1 MASGILET
9 SYWQDTTHLE
19 QLRSREK
26 LPKQSDVVIIG
37 GGITGLSTAYWLQQ
51 AGIRFVVLD
60 KNAIGFG
67 ASSRNAGLLLAGTAE
82 HFARLV
88 AAVSLPEAKILWNFS
103 IKNNRLIEELIHAQK
118 IDCDFRKEGSLGIA
132 SSESET
138 NEIRESVQLLRE
150 NGYGSEWL
158 TRRDLQTL
166 FKSQLPKKFLGARFY
181 EKDATFHPGKFI
193 FGLGEKILRNNGKLY
208 PKTEVI
214 SITEAADDVTIET
227 SAGTIACHM
236 VVLAT
241 NGYASLMYPYFQKKI
256 EPVRG
261 QIIATQPTNY
271 RLPPMAMLTNF
282 GYEYWQQTP
291 DGRLVLGGMR
301 WSAEDTDVGKLDE
314 TPDPNLRKNLKGF
327 MNETFS
333 NLGALILTHNWA
345 GVMGF
350 SIDGLPI
357 IGKLPG
363 RNTILTAGG
372 YTGHGMSFGFL
383 AGKILADIIHTG
395 KPEENINLFS
405 PGRFLVS

>member
-1 MASGILET
+1 MAFGILEK
-9 SYWQDTTHLE
+9 SYWQDTIPLE
-19 QLRSREK
+19 KLQSQGK

-37 GGITGLSTAYWLQQ
+37 GGITGLSTAYWLQR

-60 KNAIGFG
+60 KNVIGSG

-88 AAVSLPEAKILWNFS
+88 AAVSLSEAKILWDFS
-103 IKNNRLIEELIHAQK
+103 IKNNTLLEDFIHTQK
-118 IDCDFRKEGSLGIA
+118 IDCDFRKEGSLAIA
-132 SSESET
+132 SSESEA
-138 NEIRESVQLLRE
+138 NEIRESVKLLRE

-158 TRRDLQTL
+158 TRRDLQKL
-166 FKSQLPKKFLGARFY
+166 FKSQLPEKFLGARFY
-181 EKDATFHPGKFI
+181 KKDATFHPGKFI
-193 FGLGEKILRNNGKLY
+193 FGLGEQILQENGKLY
-208 PKTEVI
+208 PKIDVTSI
-214 SITEAADDVTIET
+214 SEATDDVTIET
-227 SAGTIACHM
+227 SAGTLTCHM

-241 NGYASLMYPYFQKKI
+241 NGYASLVYPYFQKKI

-261 QIIATQPTNY
+261 QIIATQPTNQ
-271 RLPPMAMLTNF
+271 RIPPMAMLTNF

-301 WSAEDTDVGKLDE
+301 WSTEDADVGKLDE
-314 TPDPNLRKNLKGF
+314 TPDPNVRKNLQNF
-327 MNETFS
+327 MNSTFP
-333 NLGALILTHNWA
+333 NLRPLALTHNWA
-345 GVMGF
+345 GIMGF

-383 AGKILADIIHTG
+383 SGKILADIIQTG
-395 KPEENINLFS
+395 KTEEAIQLFS
-405 PGRFLVS
+405 PGRFLV

>member
-1 MASGILET
+1 MAAGILEK
-9 SYWQDTTHLE
+9 SYWQDTTRLE
-19 QLRSREK
+19 QLQSREK
-26 LPKQSDVVIIG
+26 LPRQSDVVIIG

-60 KNAIGFG
+60 KNTIGFG

-88 AAVSLPEAKILWNFS
+88 AAVSLPEAKILWDFS
-103 IKNNRLIEELIHAQK
+103 IKNNTLLEDFIRTHK

-132 SSESET
+132 SSESEA
-138 NEIRESVQLLRE
+138 NEIRESVKLLQE
-150 NGYGSEWL
+150 SGYGSEWL
-158 TRRDLQTL
+158 TRDELRKL
-166 FKSQLPKKFLGARFY
+166 FKSQLPEKFLGARFY

-193 FGLGEKILRNNGKLY
+193 FGLGEQIIQNNGKLF
-208 PKTEVI
+208 PKTQATSI
-214 SITEAADDVTIET
+214 SENTDDLMIET

-236 VVLAT
+236 VVLAA
-241 NGYASLMYPYFQKKI
+241 NGYASLVYPYFQKKI

-261 QIIATQPTNY
+261 QIIATKPTEK
-271 RLPPMAMLTNF
+271 RIPPMAMLTNF

-301 WSAEDTDVGKLDE
+301 WSAEDADVGKLDE
-314 TPDPNLRKNLKGF
+314 TPDPNVRKNLRNF
-327 MNETFS
+327 MNSTFK
-333 NLGALILTHNWA
+333 NLGILTPTHNWA
-345 GVMGF
+345 GIMGF

-383 AGKILADIIHTG
+383 GGKILANIIQTG
-395 KPEENINLFS
+395 KTKEDIQLFS
-405 PGRFLVS
+405 PGRFLV

>member
-1 MASGILET
+1 MASGILEK
-9 SYWQDTTHLE
+9 SYWQDTTQLE
-19 QLRSREK
+19 QLRTGEK

-60 KNAIGFG
+60 KKAIGSG

-88 AAVSLPEAKILWNFS
+88 AAVSLPEAKILWDFS
-103 IKNNRLIEELIHAQK
+103 IKNNTLLEEFIRIHK
-118 IDCDFRKEGSLGIA
+118 IDCDFRKEGSLAIA
-132 SSESET
+132 SSESEA
-138 NEIRESVQLLRE
+138 NEIRESVKLLRE

-158 TRRDLQTL
+158 TRKSLQKL
-166 FKSQLPKKFLGARFY
+166 FKSPLPEKFLGARFY
-181 EKDATFHPGKFI
+181 AKDATFHPGKFI
-193 FGLGEKILRNNGKLY
+193 FGLGKQILQNHGKLF
-208 PKTEVI
+208 PRIDVTAI
-214 SITEAADDVTIET
+214 SEASDDVVVET
-227 SAGTIACHM
+227 SAGAIACHM

-241 NGYASLMYPYFQKKI
+241 NGYASRVYPYFQKRI

-261 QIIATQPTNY
+261 QIIATEPTN
-271 RLPPMAMLTNF
+271 REIPPMAMMTNF

-291 DGRLVLGGMR
+291 HGRLVLGGMR
-301 WSAEDTDVGKLDE
+301 WSAEDADVGKFDE
-314 TPDPNLRKNLKGF
+314 TPDPKVQKNLRDFINSTFKNLAHV
-327 MNETFS
+327 T
-333 NLGALILTHNWA
+333 LTHNWA
-345 GVMGF
+345 GIMGF

-383 AGKILADIIHTG
+383 AGKILANIIQTG
-395 KPEENINLFS
+395 KTEEDIQLFS